1 MKIEQFKAGQRV
13 RMLTSNGESSAGRN
27 AQDFRQNQV
36 FGTTTGNIRTRE
48 RTKRPKEGIHKGK
61 TLTCK
66 YHQAEV
72 FWDFGRKDWR
82 DLCRLIA
89 VDEAEAA

>member
-1 MKIEQFKAGQRV
+1 MKIEEFRPGQRV
-13 RMLTSNGESSAGRN
+13 RMAMGGASGK
-27 AQDFRQNQV
+27 FRADKV
-36 FGTTTGNIRTRE
+36 YGTTTGNIRTRE
-48 RTKRPKEGIHKGK
+48 RTRHPKEGIHKGK

-66 YHQAEV
+66 YHQVEV

-89 VDEAEAA
+89 VEEETKTA